1 MDALQLY
8 QIKKYYGVTTR
19 TALLMRSVWTIAE
32 ISQTNKKPAVNAD
45 KMFENN
51 WLNKEIISQNA

>member
-32 ISQTNKKPAVNAD
+32 ISQTNKKPAINAD

>member
-19 TALLMRSVWTIAE
+19 TALLMRSVWAIAE
-32 ISQTNKKPAVNAD
+32 ISQTNKKPAVNAS

>member
-32 ISQTNKKPAVNAD
+32 ISQTNKKPAINAS

-51 WLNKEIISQNA
+51 LVE